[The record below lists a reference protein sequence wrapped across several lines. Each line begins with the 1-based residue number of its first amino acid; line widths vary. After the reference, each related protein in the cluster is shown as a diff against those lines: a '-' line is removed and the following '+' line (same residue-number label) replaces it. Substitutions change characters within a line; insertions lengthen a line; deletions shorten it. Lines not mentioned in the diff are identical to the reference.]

1 MSSLM
6 DESSVSSGATSGVSS
21 GATSGVTSGAISGVS
36 SGSGGFG
43 GASLELPVLSV
54 LSFV

>member
-21 GATSGVTSGAISGVS
+21 GASSGATSGVS